1 MEIYMT
7 TETEIAVKSVDA
19 TVAKVIVP
27 TEHITLGVV
36 LLIAGA
42 LLIFAV
48 GFAEGA
54 GGFLHNAAHDT
65 RHAVTIPCH

>member
-1 MEIYMT
+1 MK
-7 TETEIAVKSVDA
+7 TETEIAVKSLAVDEIKDR
-19 TVAKVIVP
+19 VSS
-27 TEHITLGVV
+27 EHIALGAVM
-36 LLIAGA
+36 LIAGT

>member
-1 MEIYMT
+1 MK
-7 TETEIAVKSVDA
+7 TETEIAVKA
-19 TVAKVIVP
+19 AVADNIKVKVSN
-27 TEHITLGVV
+27 EHITLGAVM
-36 LLIAGA
+36 LIAGT

-65 RHAVTIPCH
+65 RHAVIIPCH

>member
-1 MEIYMT
+1 MIT
-7 TETEIAVKSVDA
+7 DNRIAEKAACAEDIK
-19 TVAKVIVP
+19 AKVSS
-27 TEHITLGVV
+27 EHIILGAVM
-36 LLIAGA
+36 LLAGT

-48 GFAEGA
+48 GFAQGA

>member
-1 MEIYMT
+1 MT
-7 TETEIAVKSVDA
+7 TETRIASK
-19 TVAKVIVP
+19 TVATDNFKAKVSS
-27 TEHITLGVV
+27 EHIILGVV
-36 LLIAGA
+36 MLLAGA

-48 GFAEGA
+48 GFAQGA

>member
-1 MEIYMT
+1 MT
-7 TETEIAVKSVDA
+7 AETRNALKTAA
-19 TVAKVIVP
+19 TDNIKDKVSS
-27 TEHITLGVV
+27 EQITLGAVM
-36 LLIAGA
+36 LLAGA

-48 GFAEGA
+48 GVAQGA

>member
-1 MEIYMT
+1 MT
-7 TETEIAVKSVDA
+7 TETRIAEKAACAEDIKVKVSS
-19 TVAKVIVP
+19 
-27 TEHITLGVV
+27 EHITLGAVM
-36 LLIAGA
+36 LIVGT

-48 GFAEGA
+48 GFAQGA

>member
-1 MEIYMT
+1 MT
-7 TETEIAVKSVDA
+7 AETRNALKTAA
-19 TVAKVIVP
+19 TDNIKDKVSS
-27 TEHITLGVV
+27 EQITLGAVM
-36 LLIAGA
+36 LLVGA

-48 GFAEGA
+48 GFAQGT

>member
-1 MEIYMT
+1 MT
-7 TETEIAVKSVDA
+7 TETRIASKSVA
-19 TVAKVIVP
+19 TDNFIAKVSS
-27 TEHITLGVV
+27 EHIILGAVM
-36 LLIAGA
+36 LLAGA

-48 GFAEGA
+48 GFAQGA